1 MHYMPWQVTRPCN
14 TTTSCPGERIQPVY
28 EVTRDRYT
36 GEASLKQKDSYDI
49 QELTDSYAENADPVT
64 MIQRVRI
71 GEIEPWNGEDTLDT
85 RQLPKAIR
93 EVPEYIAGKVESM
106 TANRASQ
113 IAKYIKDQRPQP
125 NPTKEIDT
133 EGGEPNE

>member
-1 MHYMPWQVTRPCN
+1 M
-14 TTTSCPGERIQPVY
+14 Y

-64 MIQRVRI
+64 MIQRVRL

-93 EVPEYIAGKVESM
+93 DVPEYIAGKVESM
-106 TANRASQ
+106 TANRATQ
-113 IAKYIKDQRPQP
+113 IAKYIREQTPQP
-125 NPTKEIDT
+125 KPKDVKDP
-133 EGGEPNE
+133 EGGELNE